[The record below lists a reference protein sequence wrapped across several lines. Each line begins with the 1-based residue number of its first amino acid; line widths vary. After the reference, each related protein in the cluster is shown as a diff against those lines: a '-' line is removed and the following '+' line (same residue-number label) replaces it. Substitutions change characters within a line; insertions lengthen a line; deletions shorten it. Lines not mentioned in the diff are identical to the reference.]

1 MRVARTLLSAL
12 LGLLPLAAACV
23 AGVVWLTLPPRH
35 LALRVAG
42 LSAPAHVTLDGDGIP
57 RVQAATQADAAA
69 ALGVLHARDRLGQM
83 TLLRAVGSGR
93 LAELVGPG
101 AVPLDRMM
109 RTLGL
114 RRLAEADAA
123 QAGPELRTVLDAYAG
138 GVNAWIAARGR
149 LASLD
154 APLLGPPAPWTPA
167 DTMLWG
173 RVLALWLSTNE
184 RAELARVAVSA
195 HMDPTH
201 VLQLWPVQHDALP
214 ADAPVPAPGL
224 VPADSRSER
233 TGRQGWA
240 LPPLPIP
247 AAQEG
252 CRNLRAASPGPAP
265 CLKKG
270 GEPPLDRPDLGP
282 DFQERAFGGVPGLQ
296 ARGPSL
302 PGGSLHEAVGVGPA
316 AGRLLAALPS
326 FPGRFTQ
333 PAEESDEWAVDGRR
347 SATGAPLLAGDPHL
361 ALGFPD
367 LWYLAR
373 IDTPAGTL
381 AGATAP
387 GTPFLVIGRNSHVAW
402 SFTTAGIDTQDLF
415 RETVLPDGR
424 YATPDGPEEFVR
436 RDETIHVRGAPDIV
450 LHVRETRHGP
460 VVSDLDAGSAE
471 APMRG
476 MQPLVLASAM
486 ENLRAPAA
494 AAGLLALNRARD
506 VDEAGL
512 AAPLLATPVQNLL
525 VADASRIALFT
536 TGRVPVRRAGG
547 ANAFGAG
554 ALPADGADGAHDWVG
569 EASGPDLPHFVA
581 PAGGVL
587 LNGNEPTVG
596 PGFPVDLG
604 RDTDGDWRARRIRE
618 RLAARP
624 RPDVADFAAMQADTS
639 SAFARA
645 LLPVLRDAAI
655 SAGPARQAQDL
666 LRGWDGTMAADA
678 PQPLVFNAWVQ
689 RFVADILARH
699 GVPAEQRGGWEDFAA
714 ALLVPPHPDAAFWC
728 AGPCAPV
735 LAAALAE
742 AAAALSA
749 RLGPD
754 PAAWRWGDAHQAV
767 FADPVL
773 GALPLLGWLTTHR
786 IAVAGDDTTLLRGGD
801 GVLGRF
807 EARHGAG
814 YRGVYDLADLDRSR
828 FMIVPGESGHPWSPY
843 AWNMLRR
850 WAEGATIPLGP
861 TPDRVTA
868 TVELTP

>member
-1 MRVARTLLSAL
+1 MRAARFLLSGL
-12 LGLLPLAAACV
+12 LGLLLLAGACV

-35 LALRVAG
+35 LVLRVPG
-42 LSAPAHVTLDGDGIP
+42 LSAPAHVTFDGNGIP
-57 RVQAATQADAAA
+57 RVQAATEADAAT

-93 LAELVGPG
+93 LAEVVGPS

-114 RRLAEADAA
+114 RRLADADAA
-123 QAGPELRTVLDAYAG
+123 AATPELRAVLEAYAR
-138 GVNAWIAARGR
+138 GVNAWTAARGR
-149 LASLD
+149 LASLE

-195 HMDPTH
+195 HMDLAH
-201 VLQLWPVQHDALP
+201 ALQLWPVQRDALP
-214 ADAPVPAPGL
+214 ADAPVP
-224 VPADSRSER
+224 
-233 TGRQGWA
+233 
-240 LPPLPIP
+240 P
-247 AAQEG
+247 AAPPP
-252 CRNLRAASPGPAP
+252 APGPAA
-265 CLKKG
+265 
-270 GEPPLDRPDLGP
+270 PP
-282 DFQERAFGGVPGLQ
+282 
-296 ARGPSL
+296 
-302 PGGSLHEAVGVGPA
+302 PA
-316 AGRLLAALPS
+316 AGTAPPAATPDPAPDLTPDPGKRHAAAAARLLAVLPA

-333 PAEESDEWAVDGRR
+333 PAEESDEWAVDGGR

-387 GTPFLVIGRNSHVAW
+387 GTPFLVIGRNSRIAW
-402 SFTTAGIDTQDLF
+402 SFTTTGIDTQDLF

-424 YATPDGPEEFVR
+424 YATPDGPVEFAR

-460 VVSDLDAGSAE
+460 VVSDLDAA
-471 APMRG
+471 AAAPATPMRG
-476 MQPLVLASAM
+476 MQPAVLAASM

-494 AAGLLALNRARD
+494 APGLLALNRARD
-506 VDEAGL
+506 VDEAGR

-525 VADASRIALFT
+525 VADAARIALFT
-536 TGRVPVRRAGG
+536 TGQVPVRRAGG

-554 ALPADGADGAHDWVG
+554 ALPTDGADGAHDWVG

-587 LNGNEPTVG
+587 LNGNEPTVAR
-596 PGFPVDLG
+596 GFPVDLG

-618 RLAARP
+618 RLAAQP
-624 RPDVADFAAMQADTS
+624 RPDAAAFAAMQADAG

-645 LLPVLRDAAI
+645 LVPELRAAAI
-655 SAGPARQAQDL
+655 PDGPARRAQDL
-666 LRGWDGTMAADA
+666 LRGWDATMAADA

-699 GVPAEQRGGWEDFAA
+699 GVDASQRGSWEDFAA

-728 AGPCAPV
+728 AGPCAPA

-742 AAAALSA
+742 ATAALAA
-749 RLGPD
+749 RFGPD
-754 PAAWRWGDAHQAV
+754 PAAWRWGTVHQAV

-773 GALPLLGWLTTHR
+773 GTLPGLGWLTTHR
-786 IAVAGDDTTLLRGGD
+786 IAVPGDDTTLFRGGD

-807 EARHGAG
+807 ESRHGAG

-828 FMIVPGESGHPWSPY
+828 FMIAPGESGHPWSRF

-850 WAEGATIPLGP
+850 WADGATIPLGP

>member
-1 MRVARTLLSAL
+1 MRLVRILLSGL
-12 LGLLPLAAACV
+12 IGLLLLAAACV
-23 AGVVWLTLPPRH
+23 VAVVWLTLPPRR
-35 LALRVAG
+35 LEVRVAA
-42 LSAPAHVTLDGDGIP
+42 LSAPVHVTLDGDGIP
-57 RVQAATQADAAA
+57 RIQAATETDAAT

-93 LAELVGPG
+93 LAELVGPS

-114 RRLAEADAA
+114 RRLAEADTAA
-123 QAGPELRTVLDAYAG
+123 AGSELRAVLEAYAR
-138 GVNAWIAARGR
+138 GVNAWTAARGR

-154 APLLGPPAPWTPA
+154 APLLGPPAAWTPA

-173 RVLALWLSTNE
+173 RILALWLSGNE
-184 RAELARVAVSA
+184 RAELARLAVAA
-195 HMDPTH
+195 HMDLAH
-201 VLQLWPVQHDALP
+201 VLQLWPVQRDALP
-214 ADAPVPAPGL
+214 ANAPVPADDPASAPDASTPAS
-224 VPADSRSER
+224 VPVA
-233 TGRQGWA
+233 
-240 LPPLPIP
+240 PLP
-247 AAQEG
+247 
-252 CRNLRAASPGPAP
+252 AASVPVAPVPVAPDPAR
-265 CLKKG
+265 
-270 GEPPLDRPDLGP
+270 DPDQRHAAL
-282 DFQERAFGGVPGLQ
+282 
-296 ARGPSL
+296 
-302 PGGSLHEAVGVGPA
+302 A

-326 FPGRFTQ
+326 FPAPFTQ

-347 SATGAPLLAGDPHL
+347 SGTGAPLLAGDPHL

-387 GTPFLVIGRNSHVAW
+387 GTPFLVIGRNSRIAW
-402 SFTTAGIDTQDLF
+402 SFTTAGVDTQDLF

-424 YATPDGPEEFVR
+424 YATPDGPAEFTR
-436 RDETIHVRGAPDIV
+436 RDETIHVRGGADIV

-460 VVSDLDAGSAE
+460 VVSDLDAVADPP
-471 APMRG
+471 AAVPMHG
-476 MQPLVLASAM
+476 MQPPVLAAAM

-506 VDEAGL
+506 VDEAGR

-525 VADASRIALFT
+525 VADAARIALFT
-536 TGRVPVRRAGG
+536 TGQVPVRRAGG

-569 EASGPDLPHFVA
+569 DASGPALPRFVA

-587 LNGNEPTVG
+587 VNGNEPTVG
-596 PGFPVDLG
+596 VDFPVFLG

-618 RLAARP
+618 RLASLP
-624 RPDVADFAAMQADTS
+624 RPDAAAFAAMQADTGS
-639 SAFARA
+639 TFAHA
-645 LLPVLRDAAI
+645 LLPVLRAAAI
-655 SAGPARQAQDL
+655 PAGPARRAQDL

-699 GVPAEQRGGWEDFAA
+699 GVDAGQRGSWEDFAA
-714 ALLVPPHPDAAFWC
+714 ALLVPPHADAAFWC
-728 AGPCAPV
+728 AGPCAPA

-742 AAAALSA
+742 ATDSLAA
-749 RLGPD
+749 RFGPD

-773 GALPLLGWLTTHR
+773 GALPGLGWLTTHR
-786 IAVAGDDTTLLRGGD
+786 IAVPGDDTTLFRGGD

-807 EARHGAG
+807 ESRHGAG

-828 FMIVPGESGHPWSPY
+828 FMIAPGESGHPWSRF

-850 WAEGATIPLGP
+850 WADGATIPLGP

-868 TVELTP
+868 TVELMP

>member
-1 MRVARTLLSAL
+1 MRAARLLLSAL
-12 LGLLPLAAACV
+12 LGLLFLAAACV

-35 LALRVAG
+35 LALRVPG
-42 LSAPAHVTLDGDGIP
+42 LSAPAHVAFDGDGIP
-57 RVQAATQADAAA
+57 RVQAATEADAAT

-93 LAELVGPG
+93 LAEVVGPS

-114 RRLAEADAA
+114 RRLADADAA
-123 QAGPELRTVLDAYAG
+123 AATPELRAVLEAYAR
-138 GVNAWIAARGR
+138 GVNAWTAARGR
-149 LASLD
+149 LASVE

-195 HMDPTH
+195 HMDLAHT
-201 VLQLWPVQHDALP
+201 LQLWPVQRDALP
-214 ADAPVPAPGL
+214 ADAPVPAAAPP
-224 VPADSRSER
+224 PA
-233 TGRQGWA
+233 
-240 LPPLPIP
+240 
-247 AAQEG
+247 
-252 CRNLRAASPGPAP
+252 PGPAAP
-265 CLKKG
+265 LTAAPLTAA
-270 GEPPLDRPDLGP
+270 PPPAAGTAPPAATPDPAPDPTPDLG
-282 DFQERAFGGVPGLQ
+282 R
-296 ARGPSL
+296 R
-302 PGGSLHEAVGVGPA
+302 HA
-316 AGRLLAALPS
+316 AAAARLLAALPA

-333 PAEESDEWAVDGRR
+333 PAEESDEWAVDGGR

-387 GTPFLVIGRNSHVAW
+387 GTPFLVIGRNSRIAW

-424 YATPDGPEEFVR
+424 YATPDGPAEFAR

-460 VVSDLDAGSAE
+460 VVSDLDAA
-471 APMRG
+471 ADAPATPMRG
-476 MQPLVLASAM
+476 MQPAVLAAAM

-506 VDEAGL
+506 VDEAGR

-525 VADASRIALFT
+525 VADAARIALFT

-547 ANAFGAG
+547 ASAFGAG
-554 ALPADGADGAHDWVG
+554 ALPADGADGAHDWVS
-569 EASGPDLPHFVA
+569 EASGPDLPRFVA

-587 LNGNEPTVG
+587 LNGNEPTVAQ
-596 PGFPVDLG
+596 GFPVDLG

-618 RLAARP
+618 RLAATP
-624 RPDVADFAAMQADTS
+624 RPDAAAFAAMQADAG

-645 LLPVLRDAAI
+645 LLPELRAAAI
-655 SAGPARQAQDL
+655 PDGPARRAQDL
-666 LRGWDGTMAADA
+666 LRGWDATMAADA

-699 GVPAEQRGGWEDFAA
+699 GVDASQRGSWEDFAA

-728 AGPCAPV
+728 AGPCAPA

-742 AAAALSA
+742 ATAALSV
-749 RLGPD
+749 RFGSD
-754 PAAWRWGDAHQAV
+754 PAAWRWGDVHQAV

-773 GALPLLGWLTTHR
+773 GALPGLGWLTTHR
-786 IAVAGDDTTLLRGGD
+786 IAVPGDDTTLFRGGD
-801 GVLGRF
+801 GVLGRL
-807 EARHGAG
+807 ESRHGAG

-828 FMIVPGESGHPWSPY
+828 FMIAPGESGHPWSRY

>member
-1 MRVARTLLSAL
+1 MRVARLLLSGL
-12 LGLLPLAAACV
+12 VGLLLLAAACV
-23 AGVVWLTLPPRH
+23 AGVVWLTLPPRR

-42 LSAPAHVTLDGDGIP
+42 LSAPAHVTFDADGIP
-57 RVQAATQADAAA
+57 RVQAATEADAAA
-69 ALGVLHARDRLGQM
+69 TLGVLHARDRLEQM
-83 TLLRAVGSGR
+83 TLLRAIGSGR
-93 LAELVGPG
+93 LAEVAGPG

-109 RTLGL
+109 RILDL
-114 RRLAEADAA
+114 RRLADADADA
-123 QAGPELRTVLDAYAG
+123 AGPELRAILEAYAR
-138 GVNAWIAARGR
+138 GVNAWTAARGR
-149 LASLD
+149 LASLE

-195 HMDPTH
+195 HMDLAH
-201 VLQLWPVQHDALP
+201 AFQLWPVQRDALP
-214 ADAPVPAPGL
+214 ADAPVPADGPTPAPDPAVSQPL
-224 VPADSRSER
+224 VPF
-233 TGRQGWA
+233 G
-240 LPPLPIP
+240 PPT
-247 AAQEG
+247 
-252 CRNLRAASPGPAP
+252 RPGTTVPPPGTDTAPPAP
-265 CLKKG
+265 
-270 GEPPLDRPDLGP
+270 PPD
-282 DFQERAFGGVPGLQ
+282 PGK
-296 ARGPSL
+296 R
-302 PGGSLHEAVGVGPA
+302 HA
-316 AGRLLAALPS
+316 AAAERLLAALPS
-326 FPGRFTQ
+326 FPARFTQ
-333 PAEESDEWAVDGRR
+333 PAEESDEWAVDGGR

-387 GTPFLVIGRNSHVAW
+387 GTPFLVIGRNSRIAW

-424 YATPDGPEEFVR
+424 YATPDGPAEFIR
-436 RDETIHVRGAPDIV
+436 RDEIIHVRGGADIV

-460 VVSDLDAGSAE
+460 VVSDLDADAASPA
-471 APMRG
+471 ATPMHG
-476 MQPLVLASAM
+476 MHAAVLAAAM

-506 VDEAGL
+506 VDEAGR

-525 VADASRIALFT
+525 VADAARIALFT
-536 TGRVPVRRAGG
+536 TGRVPLRRAGG

-587 LNGNEPTVG
+587 LNGNEPTVAR
-596 PGFPVDLG
+596 GFPVDLG
-604 RDTDGDWRARRIRE
+604 RDTDGDWRARRIRD
-618 RLAARP
+618 RLAAQP
-624 RPDVADFAAMQADTS
+624 RPDAAAFAAMQADAG

-645 LLPVLRDAAI
+645 LLPELRAA
-655 SAGPARQAQDL
+655 AVPDGPARQAQDL
-666 LRGWDGTMAADA
+666 LRDWDATMAADS

-699 GVPAEQRGGWEDFAA
+699 GVQEGQRGGWEDFAA
-714 ALLVPPHPDAAFWC
+714 GLLVPPHADAAFWC
-728 AGPCAPV
+728 AGPCAPA

-742 AAAALSA
+742 ATAALAA
-749 RLGPD
+749 RFGPD
-754 PAAWRWGDAHQAV
+754 PAAWRWGAVHQAV

-773 GALPLLGWLTTHR
+773 GALPGLGWLTTHR
-786 IAVAGDDTTLLRGGD
+786 VAVPGDDTTLFRGGD

-828 FMIVPGESGHPWSPY
+828 FMIAPGESGHPWSRY